1 MKKLLS
7 LLMAGTFFMTI
18 MATPVVSSGYDSA
31 PSSSLSRQLDTSDS
45 PRNDPAGEMIIA
57 DVLFLRVAG
66 LVAMVIGAA
75 GAVLAMPFAAIT
87 GDCDVVCRAMLV
99 RPYEYT
105 FVRPLG
111 QTDWPASSDDTN
123 F

>member
-1 MKKLLS
+1 
-7 LLMAGTFFMTI
+7 
-18 MATPVVSSGYDSA
+18 
-31 PSSSLSRQLDTSDS
+31 
-45 PRNDPAGEMIIA
+45 MIIA

-75 GAVLAMPFAAIT
+75 GAVLALPFAAVT
-87 GDCDVVCRAMLV
+87 GDCDVVCRALLI

-123 F
+123 Y